1 MNDVLAIDIA
11 SDHSEFG
18 LYSRYGEV
26 LLTPITIYHKRHLLE
41 QLLDTIQEKT
51 KTEVDI
57 ILESTSIYHLPIS
70 NFFIEHGY
78 HVIVL
83 NPIISSMFKSNLRK
97 IKTDSIDCHNL
108 AQIYFTNLYN
118 KQFTVDKRHQ
128 ELMYMSRQHDSLSQ
142 SQVRYKNRLR
152 QILSVVFPEYKDVL
166 PGNRL
171 YERSNL
177 EFLLQFPHPVIIRN
191 TRIDR
196 LANFFSTRVHRK
208 MKAHQTKARTFK
220 DIAKD
225 SLYAVGEDSEY
236 VYNLQQILKL
246 ILALTTE
253 IDVLKVRLI
262 TKATILPG
270 MKEIQ
275 SIPGIGSFTAALLLA
290 ELGDLNRFDNIS
302 KVKAY
307 CGLHPKVYQSG
318 NTINHSGRLVKT
330 GNKLARKHLYNAT
343 MGILRYS
350 SINDPDNVFRQ
361 YYLKKRNDGKHHYA
375 AVVATSTKL
384 LNVIYVLC
392 TRNTLFK

>member
-1 MNDVLAIDIA
+1 MNNILAIDIA

-18 LYSRYGEV
+18 LYSKYGEV
-26 LLTPITIYHKRHLLE
+26 LLPPMTIYHKRSLLE
-41 QLLDTIQEKT
+41 QLLQTINT
-51 KTEVDI
+51 KIVGKVDV

-78 HVIVL
+78 KVIIL
-83 NPIISSMFKSNLRK
+83 NPIISNMFKSNLRK

-118 KQFTVDKRHQ
+118 KQFTLDKRYQ
-128 ELMYMSRQHDSLSQ
+128 ELMYISRQYDSLVQ
-142 SQVRYKNRLR
+142 AQVRYKNRLR

-166 PGNRL
+166 PGKSL
-171 YERSNL
+171 YIEANL
-177 EFLLQFPHPVIIRN
+177 AFLLQFSHPEIIRR

-196 LANFFSTRVHRK
+196 LTNFFSNRVHRT
-208 MKAHQTKARTFK
+208 MKAHQVKARKFK
-220 DIAKD
+220 DTARE
-225 SLYAVGEDSEY
+225 SLYAVGSDSEY
-236 VYNLQQILKL
+236 VHNLQQIIKL

-253 IDVLKVRLI
+253 IEDLKARLI
-262 TKATILPG
+262 TKASNLPG

-275 SIPGIGSFTAALLLA
+275 SIPGIGAFTASLLLA
-290 ELGDLNRFDNIS
+290 ELGDLNRFGNIS

-318 NTINHSGRLVKT
+318 NTINRSGKLVKT
-330 GNKLARKHLYNAT
+330 GNKFARKHLYNAT
-343 MGILRYS
+343 MGILRLSAY
-350 SINDPDNVFRQ
+350 NNPDSVFRQ
-361 YYLKKRNDGKHHYA
+361 YYIKKRNDGKHHYA

-384 LNVIYVLC
+384 LNVIYTLC